1 MLIPFTPYVSA
12 LKYESYQTVK
22 KSKPIVRVKK
32 SEPYEAA
39 VKHEPVAKCKSVVKS
54 EPAPKYESV
63 EKLEH
68 TSSPPSRPLTNR
80 FPIATAGR
88 SSVEIQALL
97 MTPPQILKRQIPA
110 YTLKS
115 IHGCGFPKITLRVFW
130 PGYELL
136 NYKELV
142 SVAGRNDGDIARDV
156 AQVLVNFMKSAL
168 VSPCSV
174 AQFAITPTSGYMN
187 LERLCL
193 RAIHQVKNE
202 DFTIELET
210 S

>member
-1 MLIPFTPYVSA
+1 MEISSLR
-12 LKYESYQTVK
+12 QTVK
-22 KSKPIVRVKK
+22 KSEPIVRVKK

-68 TSSPPSRPLTNR
+68 TSSPPSGPLTNR
-80 FPIATAGR
+80 FPIAIAGR
-88 SSVEIQALL
+88 SLVDISSLL
-97 MTPPQILKRQIPA
+97 TTPPHILKKQIPA

-115 IHGCGFPKITLRVFW
+115 IHGCGFSVITLRVYW
-130 PGYELL
+130 PGYEVL
-136 NYKELV
+136 NYKQQV
-142 SVAGRNDGDIARDV
+142 CVAGRTDGDIARDV
-156 AQVLVNFMKSAL
+156 AQVLVEFMKSAL
-168 VSPCSV
+168 VSPCSA

-193 RAIHQVKNE
+193 CAIHQVKNE
-202 DFTIELET
+202 GEEWMLIRASFFL
-210 S
+210 

>member
-1 MLIPFTPYVSA
+1 MPLIYMQNLGDFCSPQNSLVCSRVLSACGSSSDRDPRSASFLQLFIMLIPFTPYASA
-12 LKYESYQTVK
+12 LKSESYQTVK
-22 KSKPIVRVKK
+22 KSEPAVRVKK
-32 SEPYEAA
+32 SEPYEAV
-39 VKHEPVAKCKSVVKS
+39 VKHQPVAKCKSVVKS

-115 IHGCGFPKITLRVFW
+115 IHGCGFPEITLRVFVRFPDHSLWGKW
-130 PGYELL
+130 PG
-136 NYKELV
+136 
-142 SVAGRNDGDIARDV
+142 DIV
-156 AQVLVNFMKSAL
+156 
-168 VSPCSV
+168 
-174 AQFAITPTSGYMN
+174 
-187 LERLCL
+187 
-193 RAIHQVKNE
+193 
-202 DFTIELET
+202 
-210 S
+210 